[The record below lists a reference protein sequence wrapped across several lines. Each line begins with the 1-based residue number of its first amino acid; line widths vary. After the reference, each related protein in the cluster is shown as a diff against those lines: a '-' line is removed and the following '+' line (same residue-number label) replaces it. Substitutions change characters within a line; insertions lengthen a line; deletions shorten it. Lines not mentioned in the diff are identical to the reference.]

1 MSKKDIVDDK
11 DVVENIDN
19 DENVLVDLFRNEE
32 IKDEFVNNM
41 MLEKSD
47 IIEEKLP
54 LINSIILECNDVVNE
69 CATVMLVDGIDRT
82 TYMNYMTKFCE
93 LRLKATKLRLNED
106 KDFNEDIFI
115 IESGN
120 LFNYYLD
127 MYRNAFKESVIK
139 EMNRNK

>member
-11 DVVENIDN
+11 DVVENIEN

-47 IIEEKLP
+47 VIEAKLP
-54 LINSIILECNDVVNE
+54 LINAIILECNDVVNE
-69 CATVMLVDGIDRT
+69 CATVMLIDGIDRT

-106 KDFNEDIFI
+106 KDFNEDLFI